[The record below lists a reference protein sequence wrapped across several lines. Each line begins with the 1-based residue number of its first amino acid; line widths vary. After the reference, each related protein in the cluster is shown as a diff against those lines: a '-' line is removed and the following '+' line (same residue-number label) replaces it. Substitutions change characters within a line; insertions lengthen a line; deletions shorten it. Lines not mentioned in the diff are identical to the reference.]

1 MERNLSEFKRKLQY
15 EFQDQLI
22 IEEALRHSS
31 FVNEQNSTTVRD
43 NERLE
48 FLGDA
53 VLNLVIGHILM
64 KRFPDLKE
72 GDLTRMRANLVNE
85 SQLAVIAQTIDLG
98 FFILLGKGEA
108 QTNGGEK
115 KSILADALEA
125 VIAAVYLDGGFDAA
139 FTTIDCHFSKVL
151 DSITIP
157 TKSFDYKS
165 QLQEKFQSNCGLIPH
180 YSVVNETGP
189 DHDKTFF
196 IQVAIRDLKAEGSGK
211 SKKTAEQDAAKK
223 ALEIL
228 AQETNGMPSGKDEKS
243 AELED

>member
-1 MERNLSEFKRKLQY
+1 MERDLSEFKRKLQY
-15 EFQDQLI
+15 EFQDQRI

-31 FVNEQNSTTVRD
+31 FVNEQNDIAVRD

-53 VLNLVIGHILM
+53 VLNLVIGDILM

-98 FFILLGKGEA
+98 LYILLGKGEA
-108 QTNGGEK
+108 QTNGGGK

-125 VIAAVYLDGGFDAA
+125 VIAAVYSDGGFETAYK
-139 FTTIDCHFSKVL
+139 TIECHFSKAI
-151 DSITIP
+151 DSITMP

-165 QLQEKFQSNCGLIPH
+165 RLQEKVQSTCGLIPL
-180 YSVVNETGP
+180 YRVINETGP

-196 IQVAIRDLKAEGSGK
+196 IQVAISDLKAEGSGK

-228 AQETNGMPSGKDEKS
+228 AQETNGTSSGKD
-243 AELED
+243 